1 MRSERED
8 REQESRVLIGNEA
21 GRYLASLI
29 RAHLAG
35 VDDEKVVPWRTVRE
49 LLAGWADDIEAK
61 AQGSDEQVAYEKG
74 REAAFAEAMRTV
86 AERQRHPVRGDF
98 EGNVN
103 ANGRWCLT
111 CDSTLM
117 ECTCEAYNQALVAA
131 LASITALATPP
142 DTGTP

>member
-1 MRSERED
+1 VRSERGD
-8 REQESRVLIGNEA
+8 GEQESRVLIGNEA

-74 REAAFAEAMRTV
+74 RQAAFAEARKAVEGKRVV
-86 AERQRHPVRGDF
+86 AMESAAESRKQVVGPLDDAVTRGMT
-98 EGNVN
+98 N
-103 ANGRWCLT
+103 ALAIAF
-111 CDSTLM
+111 DASL
-117 ECTCEAYNQALVAA
+117 AA
-131 LASITALATPP
+131 LDALATPP
-142 DTGTP
+142 DTGTPE